1 MRTSVTAAELL
12 EKLAVEI
19 YEPPLSEIR
28 ASGAIA
34 DVSNPLC
41 VVMLLLDFE
50 TEVSMN
56 GITNFLGNSTGRYA
70 AQTVTALATAG
81 CSVEAEAL
89 GRILDLASS
98 AGMTHES
105 IQSDRSGLEP
115 YAVTSFSQL
124 HGEKWDDVADK
135 IGTIAERID
144 FGFVLEQTERF
155 VAERGA
161 SIDDALRGRS

>member
-1 MRTSVTAAELL
+1 MR
-12 EKLAVEI
+12 
-19 YEPPLSEIR
+19 
-28 ASGAIA
+28 
-34 DVSNPLC
+34 VS
-41 VVMLLLDFE
+41 
-50 TEVSMN
+50 SR
-56 GITNFLGNSTGRYA
+56 IGR
-70 AQTVTALATAG
+70 
-81 CSVEAEAL
+81 
-89 GRILDLASS
+89 D
-98 AGMTHES
+98 
-105 IQSDRSGLEP
+105 LEP